1 MLLVPTES
9 KGPLTVIDMTEI
21 RRAAKAA
28 GYRLAATQVDD
39 LIQRVPGTTAH
50 DVSVFLRAGADLQ
63 ERAVP
68 DGPIPV
74 LLDEAP
80 ALLDHPVLGP
90 ELMRLALQRHALQQR
105 TAPGFVPPDQ
115 WAARLMGPAARSGK
129 TSADDLAQEVRQL
142 VQADLLAC
150 FRRNLAAY
158 GTLPGGFPDA
168 QQLERIVLLP
178 VADVL
183 KRAVIATEKAA
194 RENALQHTTPKDVW
208 LAGLADL
215 RDLQQAQ
222 QDRLDAQEG
231 LLAAYRRNHTDTQ
244 ED

>member
-1 MLLVPTES
+1 M
-9 KGPLTVIDMTEI
+9 IDMTEI

-28 GYRLAATQVDD
+28 GYRLAATHVDD

-74 LLDEAP
+74 LLEEAP

-90 ELMRLALQRHALQQR
+90 ELMRLALQRHARQQL

-115 WAARLMGPAARSGK
+115 WAARLTGPATRSGK
-129 TSADDLAQEVRQL
+129 TSAAADLAQEVRQL

-150 FRRNLAAY
+150 FRRNLNAY

-168 QQLERIVLLP
+168 QQLERIALLP
-178 VADVL
+178 AADVL

-194 RENALQHTTPKDVW
+194 RDNALQHTTPKDVW

-222 QDRLDAQEG
+222 QDRMDAQES
-231 LLAAYRRNHTDTQ
+231 LLHAYRTNRTDTQ
-244 ED
+244 ES